1 MLGRDRLDLIE
12 LLDRISETGSLSR
25 GARAVGLSQPSASRL
40 LKSLEEMLGV
50 MLVQRNTHGLCLTPA
65 GVRFLA
71 AGRGLLAGWDKA
83 IDEVRTERDD
93 LRGHLRIVAP
103 IAAGQTLL
111 ASIVAR
117 FVRDNPG
124 VTIEWTLNDELIDFT
139 AEGCDLWIRAGE
151 LPADNLVVRDLW
163 QIERAIVAAPT
174 HPLVEHPSELA
185 GSTAVRTRT
194 FVPEA
199 VELTRRDGER
209 HLLRQSSAFLVD
221 NLFAARAVLLEG
233 LGYGILP
240 LWAVQRDFAR
250 GALVRLCSAW
260 SPPVVKLSL
269 AYPPDRSRPRRLAA
283 LLDFIKAELLG
294 AGGMGIAFLEERDA
308 RDSVCSGPAA
318 SLNKAV

>member
-1 MLGRDRLDLIE
+1 MGATVLGRDRLDLIE
-12 LLDRISETGSLSR
+12 LLDRISETGSLSK

-40 LKSLEEMLGV
+40 LKSLEDMLGV
-50 MLVQRNTHGLCLTPA
+50 TLVQRNTHTLSLTPA
-65 GVRFLA
+65 GSRFLA
-71 AGRGLLAGWDKA
+71 AGRGLLAGWDEA
-83 IDEVRTERDD
+83 VDEVRAERDD

-124 VTIEWTLNDELIDFT
+124 VTIDWTLNDELIDLT

-151 LPADNLVVRDLW
+151 LPADHLVVRDLW
-163 QIERAIVAAPT
+163 QIERAIVAAPA
-174 HPLVEHPSELA
+174 HPPVDHPSDLA
-185 GSTAVRTRT
+185 SSTAVRTRT

-199 VELTRRDGER
+199 VELTRSDGE
-209 HLLRQSSAFLVD
+209 HYLLRQSSAFLVD
-221 NLFAARAVLLEG
+221 NLFAARAALLEG

-260 SPPVVKLSL
+260 SPPAVKLSL
-269 AYPPDRSRPRRLAA
+269 AYPPGRSRPRRLVA
-283 LLDFIKAELLG
+283 LLEFIKSELLS
-294 AGGMGIAFLEERDA
+294 AGGLGIAFLDERDA
-308 RDSVCSGPAA
+308 RGSVRYGAA
-318 SLNKAV
+318 KP